1 MMNILVTG
9 GAGYIGSHT
18 ALQLLEQGYDV
29 HIIDDLSNSSYEV
42 ITRIEKLSGRELTFS
57 QGSVLDTQWLKQIMA
72 QGSFD
77 AVIHFAALK
86 AVNESVEKPLQY
98 YQTNVCGTLSLCE
111 AMQSVGVGKLV
122 FSSSAAVYG
131 DAEKMP
137 LSEESPLQTPLTPYG
152 RTKLMAEQILSDIAA
167 ASDNWN
173 VVLLRYFNPVGAHES
188 GEIGEDLSQEPTN
201 LMPIV
206 MQVASGQK
214 EQLSIFGNDYPTKDG
229 SGVRDFIHVQDLAS
243 GHVKAIEHLNR
254 RVQQQ
259 RLSVFNLGTGK
270 GYSVKELVR
279 AFEKQ
284 SGKRIECVLAERRSG
299 DIAMS
304 WADSS
309 KAERELN
316 WKATRNLND
325 MCTDAWRWY
334 CQYPDGFK

>member
-1 MMNILVTG
+1 MNILVTG

-18 ALQLLEQGYDV
+18 ALHLLEQGHDV

-42 ITRIEKLSGRELTFS
+42 IGRIEKLSGRELNFS
-57 QGSVLDTQWLKQIMA
+57 KGSILDTQWLKQIMA
-72 QGSFD
+72 QENFD

-111 AMQSVGVGKLV
+111 AMKSAGVSKLV

-131 DAEKMP
+131 DTTDMP
-137 LSEESPLQTPLTPYG
+137 LSEESPVQTPLTPYG
-152 RTKLMAEQILSDIAA
+152 RTKLMAEQILTDVAA

-173 VVLLRYFNPVGAHES
+173 VMLLRYFNPVGAHES

-206 MQVASGQK
+206 MQVASGKK
-214 EQLSIFGNDYPTKDG
+214 EQLFIFGNDYPSKDG

-243 GHVKAIEHLNR
+243 GHVKAIEYVNR
-254 RVQQQ
+254 QSQQKK
-259 RLSVFNLGTGK
+259 LSVFNLGTGK

-279 AFEKQ
+279 AFEEQ
-284 SGKRIECVLAERRSG
+284 SGKRVKCVLAERRAG
-299 DIAMS
+299 DISMS
-304 WADSS
+304 WADST

-316 WKATRNLND
+316 WKATRDLND
-325 MCTDAWRWY
+325 MCRDAWRWY
-334 CQYPDGFK
+334 CRYS